1 MEDISVVCK
10 PNVEH
15 WLDNN
20 IPKAWRDGEKA
31 PEDWTEGMFLHYPGI
46 WHLHHTGGGCMVV
59 TSDNVVVS
67 MEHRYLGITSECV
80 MVYTDTFQEG
90 DFLNVWDESN
100 VWSFGDNPTVLM
112 NIIDEAFGGSCLWNT
127 GHLFDDIMSI
137 AKSGKC

>member
-1 MEDISVVCK
+1 
-10 PNVEH
+10 
-15 WLDNN
+15 
-20 IPKAWRDGEKA
+20 
-31 PEDWTEGMFLHYPGI
+31 
-46 WHLHHTGGGCMVV
+46 
-59 TSDNVVVS
+59 